1 MDIDAEIIATQT
13 GHATRALRDSGLLLP
28 IRARL
33 QGSAQKRL
41 AESGRDVAR
50 ISDEQDLST
59 ARNEA
64 EILQVYADKILSIA
78 DGLGIDDPAIVGRW
92 FENAAFNGIRS
103 QSNIEVIAS
112 KADEMVGDSDEV
124 PTEGPSDDW
133 MHRFYEAGRVV
144 SEGELQDFFAAM
156 LAGEIKEPGNVSFQ
170 TIEVAKRLDPDL
182 AVLFRKWASMSIG
195 YDFDGSRFLCTLGMD
210 VGTNAF
216 NELGLSYVAL
226 NKLRDIGL
234 ISTQSAVFGGFE
246 VPPHRFLAVIYVGK
260 SWRMER
266 IDETDKGP
274 VQMKLPCILAS
285 VAGSEL
291 AQVVPVVENL
301 HYTNRLHGYLE
312 TQGFRLTRVSPDT
325 ASHATSGKLND

>member
-1 MDIDAEIIATQT
+1 MDIDPNVVAGPATELI
-13 GHATRALRDSGLLLP
+13 RESGLLLP
-28 IRARL
+28 IRSRIQRAD
-33 QGSAQKRL
+33 QKRK
-41 AESGRDVAR
+41 AESDLDVSR
-50 ISDEQDLST
+50 IRDEQDMMT

-78 DGLGIDDPAIVGRW
+78 DGLGIDDPAIVRRW

-195 YDFDGSRFLCTLGMD
+195 PDDDSRFLCTLGTR
-210 VGTNAF
+210 VGE
-216 NELGLSYVAL
+216 NEFSEFGLSYVAL
-226 NKLRDIGL
+226 NNLQDIGL
-234 ISTQSAVFGGFE
+234 ISTQRAFFRPSSALVNGSLS
-246 VPPHRFLAVIYVGK
+246 VTYVG
-260 SWRMER
+260 STWRMER
-266 IDETDKGP
+266 IDRSETGP
-274 VQMKLPCILAS
+274 VRIQLRCILAS
-285 VAGSEL
+285 TAGTEL
-291 AQVVPVVENL
+291 AQVVPVEENL
-301 HYTNRLHGYLE
+301 HYTDRLHGYLE
-312 TQGFRLTRVSPDT
+312 SQGFRLKRVSPDT
-325 ASHATSGKLND
+325 VSHATGGKLND